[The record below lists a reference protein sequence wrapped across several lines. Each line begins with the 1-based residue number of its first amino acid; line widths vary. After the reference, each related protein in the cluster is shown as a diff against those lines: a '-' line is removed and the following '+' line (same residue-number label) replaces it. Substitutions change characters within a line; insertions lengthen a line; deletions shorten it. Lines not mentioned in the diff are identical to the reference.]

1 MTANDPAF
9 PGLDSLAYPS
19 PVYNPG
25 ISVRLHVATV
35 LAAAAYGASISGLR
49 TFPPALTDA
58 QRRVI
63 AQQAVYMADA
73 LLAAEGSAA

>member
-1 MTANDPAF
+1 MTANEPAF

-35 LAAAAYGASISGLR
+35 LAAAAYGATINNLR
-49 TFPPALTDA
+49 TLQPLTDA
-58 QRRVI
+58 ERRVL